1 MKNLET
7 FNSQGYI
14 HLKNVIP
21 PNLLEIAQSETLH
34 MKVKLLEYN
43 LIGTPRNDAG
53 TGQWWGGIEMASN
66 LNGYLKKCYTDNF
79 MYDIASYY
87 LDTTDVYLFNDQ
99 VVVKLPNE
107 PFEFHEHFDNQ
118 YGPDLGQA
126 QNGVYKTINFSW
138 ILDDFT
144 DDSGTL
150 ELKNTTTGEWDKI
163 YPNAGDI
170 VGIEGNTLHRS
181 SKNISNDPR
190 RLYACVY
197 SNKNIGDF
205 HRNPSHPLPN
215 FRGFYTEKFN
225 KNLTIS

>member
-87 LDTTDVYLFNDQ
+87 LDTDSIS
-99 VVVKLPNE
+99 
-107 PFEFHEHFDNQ
+107 
-118 YGPDLGQA
+118 
-126 QNGVYKTINFSW
+126 YK
-138 ILDDFT
+138 
-144 DDSGTL
+144 
-150 ELKNTTTGEWDKI
+150 
-163 YPNAGDI
+163 
-170 VGIEGNTLHRS
+170 
-181 SKNISNDPR
+181 
-190 RLYACVY
+190 
-197 SNKNIGDF
+197 
-205 HRNPSHPLPN
+205 
-215 FRGFYTEKFN
+215 
-225 KNLTIS
+225 